1 MLGSS
6 ASGVPRACV
15 RARDGAVQLWAQR
28 RRRQHIVRPVTSA
41 VAEGHASSR
50 METCVGGKKL
60 PEQLGERRGTAHAPR
75 ETLASRRRGRAAFLV
90 RGVFPGRRSATAR
103 RT

>member
-41 VAEGHASSR
+41 VDVLH
-50 METCVGGKKL
+50 VN
-60 PEQLGERRGTAHAPR
+60 R
-75 ETLASRRRGRAAFLV
+75 E
-90 RGVFPGRRSATAR
+90 
-103 RT
+103 